1 MNKWVTE
8 LKSNEKWGNY
18 SSFKG
23 KKKNEF
29 KESKLCWIKV
39 DYRIK
44 NDVVKFG
51 KEINQ
56 ITFKCN
62 ILCDLKKMNFIKFNF
77 LFKFSLSE
85 NMISL
90 SVKI

>member
-1 MNKWVTE
+1 M
-8 LKSNEKWGNY
+8 NEKWGNY

-44 NDVVKFG
+44 NDVVRFG
-51 KEINQ
+51 KGINQ

-62 ILCDLKKMNFIKFNF
+62 ILCDLKKNELYKIQLFIQIQFICKNTN
-77 LFKFSLSE
+77 LHKHQLIITFK
-85 NMISL
+85 M
-90 SVKI
+90 